1 MFFRNSMGMQ
11 YEAKHVVECLKEGK
25 KESPLMPL
33 QETITIMQTL
43 DEMRRQLGV
52 KYPSE

>member
-1 MFFRNSMGMQ
+1 MQ
-11 YEAKHVVECLKEGK
+11 YEAKHVVECLNAGK

-33 QETITIMQTL
+33 EETLTIMQTL

-52 KYPSE
+52 KYSFE